1 MNAADSGADLTA
13 VFPPQ
18 SWFNRLTAQQQ
29 QQLAG
34 MARPKVLRTGE
45 FLFHRGDAFCGI
57 YGVCSGQLQISGLQ
71 QNGEEA
77 LLSFLFAGDWFGEI
91 AFFDQQSRT
100 HDVRAC
106 QHTRLWQL
114 HKSALQQ
121 LVQQDAHWWLL
132 LGQLLTD
139 KLRQTFLALEQ
150 QTMFSAAQ
158 RLAHRLWLWS
168 AQQPVLQIS
177 QEQLAQS
184 LGVSR
189 QTCNQLLQPLLQS
202 GCLCLHY
209 RAIEVLDRP
218 ALVQW
223 FGGKSDRLA
232 AGASIAD

>member
-1 MNAADSGADLTA
+1 MSTDFPASGHAPLSPLT

-18 SWFNRLTAQQQ
+18 SWFHRLADQHQ
-29 QQLAG
+29 QQLAEL
-34 MARPKVLRTGE
+34 ARPRVLQAGE

-71 QNGEEA
+71 QNGAEA

-106 QHTRLWQL
+106 QHTLLWQL
-114 HKSALQQ
+114 PKAALLQ
-121 LVQQDAHWWLL
+121 LVQQDAQWWLL

-139 KLRQTFLALEQ
+139 KLRQTFQALEQ
-150 QTMFSAAQ
+150 QSMLSAAQ

-168 AQQPVLQIS
+168 AQQSVLQVS

-202 GCLCLHY
+202 GCICLHY
-209 RAIEVLDRP
+209 RAIEVLDRA
-218 ALVQW
+218 ALIPL
-223 FGGKSDRLA
+223 FAGK
-232 AGASIAD
+232 AD